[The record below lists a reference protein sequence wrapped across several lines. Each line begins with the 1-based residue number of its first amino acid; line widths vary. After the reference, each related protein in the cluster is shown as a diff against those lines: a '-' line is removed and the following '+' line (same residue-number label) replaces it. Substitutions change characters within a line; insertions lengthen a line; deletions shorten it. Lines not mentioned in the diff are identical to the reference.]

1 VFRGLAGYGAHSRVH
16 TAKILTDGIVFW
28 ESTGWIYQCDINY
41 LSDVICI
48 FEIAY
53 SKTAGEYTMISVNT
67 IDSTNFEVIVEGN
80 TTTTHRVTVTHSYY
94 QKLTNNRVTPEMLVE
109 TSFKFLL
116 ERESNTSILS
126 RFDLPIIER
135 YFPEYEETIKTML
148 K

>member
-1 VFRGLAGYGAHSRVH
+1 
-16 TAKILTDGIVFW
+16 
-28 ESTGWIYQCDINY
+28 
-41 LSDVICI
+41 
-48 FEIAY
+48 
-53 SKTAGEYTMISVNT
+53 MITVKT

-94 QKLTNNRVTPEMLVE
+94 QKLTKNRVTPEMLVE

-135 YFPEYEETIKTML
+135 YFPEYEETIKDML
-148 K
+148 D

>member
-1 VFRGLAGYGAHSRVH
+1 
-16 TAKILTDGIVFW
+16 
-28 ESTGWIYQCDINY
+28 
-41 LSDVICI
+41 
-48 FEIAY
+48 
-53 SKTAGEYTMISVNT
+53 MITVNT
-67 IDSTNFEVIVEGN
+67 IDSTNFEVSVEGN

-148 K
+148 E

>member
-1 VFRGLAGYGAHSRVH
+1 
-16 TAKILTDGIVFW
+16 
-28 ESTGWIYQCDINY
+28 
-41 LSDVICI
+41 
-48 FEIAY
+48 
-53 SKTAGEYTMISVNT
+53 MITVKT

-94 QKLTNNRVTPEMLVE
+94 QKLTKNRVTPEMLVE

>member
-1 VFRGLAGYGAHSRVH
+1 
-16 TAKILTDGIVFW
+16 
-28 ESTGWIYQCDINY
+28 
-41 LSDVICI
+41 
-48 FEIAY
+48 
-53 SKTAGEYTMISVNT
+53 MITVNT

-94 QKLTNNRVTPEMLVE
+94 QKLTNNRITPEMLVE

-135 YFPEYEETIKTML
+135 YFPEYEETIKDML
-148 K
+148 D